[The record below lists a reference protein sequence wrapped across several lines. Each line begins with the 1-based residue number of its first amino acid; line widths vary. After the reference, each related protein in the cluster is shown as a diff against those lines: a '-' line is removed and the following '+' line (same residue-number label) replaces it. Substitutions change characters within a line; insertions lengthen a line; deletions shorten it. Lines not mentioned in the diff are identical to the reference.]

1 MDAMDAMDDDTFEKT
16 CSKIKHI
23 SYHIPE
29 PSRNSLS
36 ESLYFCFQSVL
47 LRISGEPKK
56 KYGFLTVGPQNAMI
70 LYFIF
75 C

>member
-1 MDAMDAMDDDTFEKT
+1 MDAMDDDTFEKT

-47 LRISGEPKK
+47 LRISGEPNKNM
-56 KYGFLTVGPQNAMI
+56 VS
-70 LYFIF
+70 
-75 C
+75 